1 MPALRTRRTRRS
13 PRFRAAL
20 AFAALAGVLSAG
32 VASGGTAAA
41 KESAASPTDGWTQT
55 SFTYSMHKPWNLDLS
70 ERYGYNSST
79 KTHTMWVNSTDEPL
93 EEGSD
98 TDPRTEMRW
107 KQEYS
112 SGKHMWDADVY
123 VPSGTNGADIMQ
135 ILRGKHPSGTPATD
149 IMLRASSANGG
160 TLKRYTD
167 AVIKTGIYNTWW
179 NLKVAHD
186 ADAGKIQVYADDKLV
201 LTVDDRGP
209 ATRYF
214 KNGVYHHGSGRA
226 EARFRN
232 IRHWVK

>member
-41 KESAASPTDGWTQT
+41 KESAASPTDGWTRT

-70 ERYGYNSST
+70 ERYGYNSGT

-160 TLKRYTD
+160 TLRRYTD

-232 IRHWVK
+232 IRYWVK

>member
-1 MPALRTRRTRRS
+1 
-13 PRFRAAL
+13 
-20 AFAALAGVLSAG
+20 
-32 VASGGTAAA
+32 
-41 KESAASPTDGWTQT
+41 
-55 SFTYSMHKPWNLDLS
+55 MHKPWNLDLS

-232 IRHWVK
+232 IRYWVK

>member
-1 MPALRTRRTRRS
+1 MPALRTTRTRRS
-13 PRFRAAL
+13 SPARAAL
-20 AFAALAGVLSAG
+20 AFAALVGVLSAG
-32 VASGGTAAA
+32 VAARGTATA
-41 KESAASPTDGWTQT
+41 KEAAASPTDGWTQM
-55 SFTYSMHKPWNLDLS
+55 SFTYSIHKPWNLDLS
-70 ERYGYNSST
+70 ERYSYNSGT

-160 TLKRYTD
+160 TLTRYTD
-167 AVIKTGIYNTWW
+167 AVIKTGIYNKWW

-186 ADAGKIQVYADDKLV
+186 ADTGKIQVYADDKLV

-232 IRHWVK
+232 IRYWVK